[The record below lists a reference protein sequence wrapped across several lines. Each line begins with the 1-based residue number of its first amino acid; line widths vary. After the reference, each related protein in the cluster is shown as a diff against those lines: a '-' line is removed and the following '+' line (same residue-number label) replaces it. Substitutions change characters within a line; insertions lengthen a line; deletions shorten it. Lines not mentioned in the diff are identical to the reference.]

1 MPRSSSS
8 VGRKIDVAYI
18 ALGSNLGD
26 RHAHLARARAA
37 LAALPGSRLLAE
49 STIEETE
56 PLGQLDQPRYL
67 NQMVALETT
76 LTPHELL
83 NHLQEIEARAGRTR
97 HVRWGSR
104 TLDLDIVCFAQQVA
118 HEPGL
123 RVPHPEL
130 EHRPFWQREL
140 VELKGMR

>member
-1 MPRSSSS
+1 M
-8 VGRKIDVAYI
+8 IDVAYI

-26 RHAHLARARAA
+26 RGAHLARARGA

-56 PLGQLDQPRYL
+56 PLGQLDQPHYL

-76 LTPHELL
+76 LTPRELL
-83 NHLQEIEARAGRTR
+83 IRLQDIEAAAGRTR
-97 HVRWGSR
+97 HVRWASR
-104 TLDLDIVCFAQQVA
+104 TLDLDIVCFDRQVA

-130 EHRPFWQREL
+130 PNRAFWQREL
-140 VELKGMR
+140 SELKEIG